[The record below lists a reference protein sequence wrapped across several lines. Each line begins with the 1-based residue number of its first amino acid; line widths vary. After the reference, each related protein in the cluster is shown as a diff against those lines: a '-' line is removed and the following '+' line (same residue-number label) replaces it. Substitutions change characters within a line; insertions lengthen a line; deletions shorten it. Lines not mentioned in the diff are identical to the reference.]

1 MEWARI
7 LFICYFLC
15 VTVIRTTK
23 TNQSEP
29 SERIAGGVTATPNE
43 FPWMVYLMLRNG
55 GLTRAACAG
64 TLINRQWILTDSYCV
79 NPNFN
84 QFVNSFKLK
93 INSFFKNANY
103 VTELTIS
110 SFILALMTFPLNR
123 NRIELTTRQQH
134 SCDIPQLI

>member
-1 MEWARI
+1 MEWVRV
-7 LFICYFLC
+7 LFVCYFLC
-15 VTVIRTTK
+15 VTVICASK

-55 GLTRAACAG
+55 GLTRATCAG

-84 QFVNSFKLK
+84 QFVNSFKLT
-93 INSFFKNANY
+93 INSFFKMQIKF
-103 VTELTIS
+103 TDLTILL
-110 SFILALMTFPLNR
+110 FILALMTFPLNR
-123 NRIELTTRQQH
+123 NRIE
-134 SCDIPQLI
+134 